1 MKQKRTLK
9 IQRIRRTLFLAG
21 LLFCLLQ
28 KENGQVVK
36 AAPAALETGSEAVYE
51 NADESSARVGNL
63 VQGNTFELLESITGA
78 DGSTWYRISTS
89 SGISGYIKGSSAVKK
104 IEAEED
110 QAAEEAQPQEDLASA
125 GDEASAGNGLPAEE
139 AAPEDALTLEGQ
151 EGQEGNEDSEN
162 SENNVDNA
170 EQENQELQDADG
182 QMDEGLPAAWPP
194 QGVSREKTYAMQG
207 EINRILTNETKKI
220 ENQPEEEQ
228 TFWNKL
234 LARID
239 RSVVILALVVIFAPV
254 LIRLC
259 YRRLLTT
266 LSVSHEEAETPKR
279 SFAEQRKARKRKKAR
294 IAKRKQAAK
303 EAAKEAK
310 KWKNSNLQK

>member
-9 IQRIRRTLFLAG
+9 IQRIKGVLFLAG

-28 KENGQVVK
+28 KGNGQIVK
-36 AAPAALETGSEAVYE
+36 AAPAALEAGSEAVYE

-63 VQGNTFELLESITGA
+63 VQGNTFELLESITGE

-104 IEAEED
+104 IEAVED
-110 QAAEEAQPQEDLASA
+110 QAAEEALPQEDGVAA
-125 GDEASAGNGLPAEE
+125 GDGLSAEE
-139 AAPEDALTLEGQ
+139 AAPEDALTP

-162 SENNVDNA
+162 NIDNA
-170 EQENQELQDADG
+170 ELENQELQDADG
-182 QMDEGLPAAWPP
+182 QIDAGLPAAWPP

-207 EINRILTNETKKI
+207 ETNRILTNEEKKI
-220 ENQPEEEQ
+220 EKQPEEEQ
-228 TFWNKL
+228 TFWDKL
-234 LARID
+234 LVRID

-254 LIRLC
+254 LIRFC

-266 LSVSHEEAETPKR
+266 LSVSHEETENSKR

>member
-28 KENGQVVK
+28 KENGQIVQ
-36 AAPAALETGSEAVYE
+36 AAPAALENGSEAVYE

-110 QAAEEAQPQEDLASA
+110 QAAEEAQPQEDGEAA
-125 GDEASAGNGLPAEE
+125 GDGLPAEE
-139 AAPEDALTLEGQ
+139 AAPEDALTP

-162 SENNVDNA
+162 SENNADNA

-182 QMDEGLPAAWPP
+182 QMDEGLSAAWPP

-207 EINRILTNETKKI
+207 EINRILTNEAKKI
-220 ENQPEEEQ
+220 EKQPEEEQ

-239 RSVVILALVVIFAPV
+239 RSVVILVLVVIFAPV

-294 IAKRKQAAK
+294 IAKRRQAAK

>member
-1 MKQKRTLK
+1 MEQKRTLK
-9 IQRIRRTLFLAG
+9 IRRIRNALFLTAG
-21 LLFCLLQ
+21 LFCLLYKNVQ
-28 KENGQVVK
+28 IVK
-36 AAPAALETGSEAVYE
+36 AAPAMLESGSEAVYE
-51 NADESSARVGNL
+51 NTDEGSVRVGNL
-63 VQGNTFELLESITGA
+63 VQGNTFELLESIAGEN
-78 DGSTWYRISTS
+78 GSTWYKISMS
-89 SGISGYIKGSSAVKK
+89 SGISGYIKGSSAVRK
-104 IEAEED
+104 IETVEEQAE
-110 QAAEEAQPQEDLASA
+110 EEAQPQEDAAA
-125 GDEASAGNGLPAEE
+125 GDGLSAEE
-139 AAPEDALTLEGQ
+139 ATPEDALTPEGQ
-151 EGQEGNEDSEN
+151 EDNEDN
-162 SENNVDNA
+162 ENNVDNA

-182 QMDEGLPAAWPP
+182 QMDAGIPAAWPP

-207 EINRILTNETKKI
+207 ETNRILTNEAKKI
-220 ENQPEEEQ
+220 EKQPEVEQ

-234 LARID
+234 LVRID
-239 RSVVILALVVIFAPV
+239 RSVVILVLVVIFAPV

-266 LSVSHEEAETPKR
+266 LSVSHEEAETSKR

>member
-1 MKQKRTLK
+1 MKQKRTLN
-9 IQRIRRTLFLAG
+9 IQRIRSALFLAA

-28 KENGQVVK
+28 KENGRIVQ
-36 AAPAALETGSEAVYE
+36 AAPAALEAGSEAVYE

-63 VQGNTFELLESITGA
+63 VQGNTFELLESITGE

-104 IEAEED
+104 IEAEEV
-110 QAAEEAQPQEDLASA
+110 QAAEEAQPPE
-125 GDEASAGNGLPAEE
+125 DEAAAEDEVSAGNGLPAEE
-139 AAPEDALTLEGQ
+139 AAPEDALTPEGQ
-151 EGQEGNEDSEN
+151 EDNEDN
-162 SENNVDNA
+162 ENNVGNA

-182 QMDEGLPAAWPP
+182 QMDAGMPVAWPP

-207 EINRILTNETKKI
+207 ETNRILTNETKKI
-220 ENQPEEEQ
+220 EKQPEEEQ

-239 RSVVILALVVIFAPV
+239 RSVVILVLVVIFAPV

-266 LSVSHEEAETPKR
+266 LSVSHEEVETSKR

>member
-1 MKQKRTLK
+1 MKQNRTLK
-9 IQRIRRTLFLAG
+9 IQRIRRVLFLAG
-21 LLFCLLQ
+21 LLFCFLQ

-110 QAAEEAQPQEDLASA
+110 QEAEEAQPQEDLASA
-125 GDEASAGNGLPAEE
+125 GDEASAGNDLPAEE
-139 AAPEDALTLEGQ
+139 ATPEDALTP

-182 QMDEGLPAAWPP
+182 QMDEGLSAAWPP

-207 EINRILTNETKKI
+207 EINRILTNEAKKI
-220 ENQPEEEQ
+220 EKQPEEEK

-239 RSVVILALVVIFAPV
+239 RSVVILVLVVIFAPV

-266 LSVSHEEAETPKR
+266 LSVSHEEAETSKR

>member
-1 MKQKRTLK
+1 MKQNRTLK
-9 IQRIRRTLFLAG
+9 IQRIRRVLFLAG
-21 LLFCLLQ
+21 LLFCFLQ
-28 KENGQVVK
+28 KENGLVVK

-110 QAAEEAQPQEDLASA
+110 QEAEEAQPQEDLASA
-125 GDEASAGNGLPAEE
+125 GDKASAGNGLPAEE
-139 AAPEDALTLEGQ
+139 AAPEDALTPES
-151 EGQEGNEDSEN
+151 QEGNEDSKN

-182 QMDEGLPAAWPP
+182 QMDEGLSAAWPP

-207 EINRILTNETKKI
+207 ETNRILTNEAKKI
-220 ENQPEEEQ
+220 EKQPEEEQ
-228 TFWNKL
+228 AFWNKL
-234 LARID
+234 LERID
-239 RSVVILALVVIFAPV
+239 RSVVILVLVVIFAPV

-266 LSVSHEEAETPKR
+266 LSVSHEETETSKR
-279 SFAEQRKARKRKKAR
+279 SFAEQRKAKKRKKAR

>member
-1 MKQKRTLK
+1 MKQKRTLN
-9 IQRIRRTLFLAG
+9 IQRIRRVLFLAA

-28 KENGQVVK
+28 KENGQIVQ
-36 AAPAALETGSEAVYE
+36 ATPAALEAGSEAVYE

-63 VQGNTFELLESITGA
+63 VQGNTFELLESITGE

-89 SGISGYIKGSSAVKK
+89 SGTSGYIKGSSAVKR
-104 IEAEED
+104 IEAEEV
-110 QAAEEAQPQEDLASA
+110 QAAEEAQPQEDLAAA
-125 GDEASAGNGLPAEE
+125 GEGLPAEE
-139 AAPEDALTLEGQ
+139 ATPEDALTPEGQ
-151 EGQEGNEDSEN
+151 EDNEDN
-162 SENNVDNA
+162 ENNVDNA

-182 QMDEGLPAAWPP
+182 KMDAGMPAAWPP

-207 EINRILTNETKKI
+207 ETNRILTNETKKI
-220 ENQPEEEQ
+220 EKQPEEEQ

-239 RSVVILALVVIFAPV
+239 RSVVILVLVVIFAPV

-266 LSVSHEEAETPKR
+266 LSVSHEEAETSKR

>member
-9 IQRIRRTLFLAG
+9 IQRIKGALFLAG

-28 KENGQVVK
+28 KENGQIVK
-36 AAPAALETGSEAVYE
+36 AAPAALEAGSEAVYE

-63 VQGNTFELLESITGA
+63 VQGNTFELLESITGE

-104 IEAEED
+104 IEATEAQAVEE
-110 QAAEEAQPQEDLASA
+110 QAAEEALPQEDGVTA
-125 GDEASAGNGLPAEE
+125 GDGLPAEE
-139 AAPEDALTLEGQ
+139 AAPEDALTP

-162 SENNVDNA
+162 NIDNA

-182 QMDEGLPAAWPP
+182 QIDAGLPAAWPP

-207 EINRILTNETKKI
+207 ETNRILTNEEKKI
-220 ENQPEEEQ
+220 EKQPEEEQ
-228 TFWNKL
+228 TFWDKL
-234 LARID
+234 LVRID
-239 RSVVILALVVIFAPV
+239 RSVVILALMVIFAPV
-254 LIRLC
+254 LIRFC

-266 LSVSHEEAETPKR
+266 LSVSHEETETSKR

>member
-1 MKQKRTLK
+1 MKQNRTLK
-9 IQRIRRTLFLAG
+9 IQRIRRVLFLAG
-21 LLFCLLQ
+21 LLFCFLQ
-28 KENGQVVK
+28 KENGLVVK

-104 IEAEED
+104 IEATEAQAVED
-110 QAAEEAQPQEDLASA
+110 QAAEEALPQEDGVTA
-125 GDEASAGNGLPAEE
+125 GDGLSAEE
-139 AAPEDALTLEGQ
+139 VAPEDALTP

-162 SENNVDNA
+162 NIDNA

-182 QMDEGLPAAWPP
+182 QIDAGLPAAWPP

-207 EINRILTNETKKI
+207 ETNRILTNEEKKI
-220 ENQPEEEQ
+220 EKQPEEEQ
-228 TFWNKL
+228 TFWDKL
-234 LARID
+234 LVRID

-254 LIRLC
+254 LIRFC

-266 LSVSHEEAETPKR
+266 LSVSHEETETSKR

>member
-1 MKQKRTLK
+1 MKQKRTLN
-9 IQRIRRTLFLAG
+9 IQRIRRVLFLAA

-28 KENGQVVK
+28 KENGQIVK
-36 AAPAALETGSEAVYE
+36 AAPVALEAGSEAVYE

-63 VQGNTFELLESITGA
+63 VQGNTFELLESITGE

-104 IEAEED
+104 IEATEAQAVEA
-110 QAAEEAQPQEDLASA
+110 QAAEEALPQEDGVAA
-125 GDEASAGNGLPAEE
+125 GDGLSAEE
-139 AAPEDALTLEGQ
+139 AAPEDALTP

-162 SENNVDNA
+162 NIDNA

-182 QMDEGLPAAWPP
+182 QIDAGLPAAWPP

-207 EINRILTNETKKI
+207 ETNRILTNEEKKI
-220 ENQPEEEQ
+220 EKQPEEEQ
-228 TFWNKL
+228 TFWDKL
-234 LARID
+234 LVRID

-254 LIRLC
+254 LIRFC

-266 LSVSHEEAETPKR
+266 LLVSHEETETSKR

>member
-1 MKQKRTLK
+1 MMKQNRTLK
-9 IQRIRRTLFLAG
+9 IQRIRRVLFLAG
-21 LLFCLLQ
+21 LLFCFLQ

-110 QAAEEAQPQEDLASA
+110 QEAEEAQPQEDLASA
-125 GDEASAGNGLPAEE
+125 GDKASAGNGLPAEE
-139 AAPEDALTLEGQ
+139 AAPEDALTPES
-151 EGQEGNEDSEN
+151 QEGNEDSKN

-182 QMDEGLPAAWPP
+182 QMDEGLSAAWPP

-207 EINRILTNETKKI
+207 EINRILTNEAKKI
-220 ENQPEEEQ
+220 EKQPEEEQ
-228 TFWNKL
+228 AFWNKL
-234 LARID
+234 LERID
-239 RSVVILALVVIFAPV
+239 RSVVILVLVVIFAPV

-266 LSVSHEEAETPKR
+266 LSVSHEETETSKR
-279 SFAEQRKARKRKKAR
+279 SFAEQRKAKKRKKAR

>member
-1 MKQKRTLK
+1 MKQKRTLN
-9 IQRIRRTLFLAG
+9 IQRIRRVLFLAA

-28 KENGQVVK
+28 KENGRIVQ
-36 AAPAALETGSEAVYE
+36 AAPAALEGGSEAVYE

-63 VQGNTFELLESITGA
+63 VQGNTFELLESITGE

-89 SGISGYIKGSSAVKK
+89 SGISGYIKGSSAVKR
-104 IEAEED
+104 IEAEEV
-110 QAAEEAQPQEDLASA
+110 QAAEEAQPQEDLAAA
-125 GDEASAGNGLPAEE
+125 GEGLPAEE
-139 AAPEDALTLEGQ
+139 AAPEDALTPEGQ
-151 EGQEGNEDSEN
+151 EDNEEDN
-162 SENNVDNA
+162 ENNVDNA
-170 EQENQELQDADG
+170 EQENQELQDAEG
-182 QMDEGLPAAWPP
+182 QMDAGLPAAWPP

-207 EINRILTNETKKI
+207 ETNRILTNETKKI
-220 ENQPEEEQ
+220 EKQPEEEQ

-239 RSVVILALVVIFAPV
+239 RSVVILVLVVIFAPV

-266 LSVSHEEAETPKR
+266 LSVSHEEAETSKR

>member
-1 MKQKRTLK
+1 MKQKRTLN
-9 IQRIRRTLFLAG
+9 IQRIRSALFLAA

-28 KENGQVVK
+28 KENGRIVQ
-36 AAPAALETGSEAVYE
+36 AAPAALEAGSEAVYE

-63 VQGNTFELLESITGA
+63 VQGNTFELLESITGE

-104 IEAEED
+104 IEAEEV
-110 QAAEEAQPQEDLASA
+110 QAAEEAQPQEDLEAA
-125 GDEASAGNGLPAEE
+125 GEGLPAEE
-139 AAPEDALTLEGQ
+139 AAPEDALTPEGQ
-151 EGQEGNEDSEN
+151 EDNEDN
-162 SENNVDNA
+162 ENNVGNA

-182 QMDEGLPAAWPP
+182 QMDAGMPVAWPP

-207 EINRILTNETKKI
+207 ETNRILTNETKKI
-220 ENQPEEEQ
+220 EKQPEEEQ

-239 RSVVILALVVIFAPV
+239 RSVVILVLVVIFAPV

-266 LSVSHEEAETPKR
+266 LSVSHEEVETSKR

-310 KWKNSNLQK
+310 KWKKSNLQK